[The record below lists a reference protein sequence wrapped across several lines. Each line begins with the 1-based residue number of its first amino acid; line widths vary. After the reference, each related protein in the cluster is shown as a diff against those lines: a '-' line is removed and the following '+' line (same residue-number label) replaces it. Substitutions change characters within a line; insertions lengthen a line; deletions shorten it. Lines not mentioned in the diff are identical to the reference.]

1 MSRIPRRSPF
11 QAGDRVQMHGFPGAP
26 EGPRRGGFTG
36 TVQGGMGS
44 TLLHGVTDDGR
55 PWMEHW
61 GALQRPGEPN
71 LSAAACTCCP
81 RPARAGAAA

>member
-1 MSRIPRRSPF
+1 MSPIPSRCPF
-11 QAGDRVQMHGFPGAP
+11 REGDRVHMHGYPGCP
-26 EGPRRGGFTG
+26 TQRGREGFTG
-36 TVQGGMGS
+36 IVQGGMGS
-44 TLLHGVTDDGR
+44 TLLHGVTDRGK
-55 PWMEHW
+55 PWMEYW